1 MNCQKIFD
9 FFAGRA
15 QESTKEQGPN
25 KPFASLKNRNFRL
38 LWIGGVLS
46 HIGDDMQIVA
56 VSWLVLMLTNSPFLM
71 GIAGLAQGMP
81 RLCFGFIGGV
91 IADRKDRHRL
101 LIIYQASEMMLTFL
115 FAFLVLSGK
124 AQFWHILLLLPI
136 FGFLKAVY
144 TICRQAYVFD
154 LVGKEDLM
162 NALALHSTG
171 MNLAKIIGPSIGGIL
186 IGIYGV
192 GWCLLINALSFA
204 AIIISLLLMHPP
216 GVSRSEVRRRSILG
230 ELGETFSYLR
240 GNKTILLLIAA
251 SFSFLLFGMQS
262 QVILPLFARYVLN
275 AGASGYGFLMATMG
289 GGAVLGGM
297 IMAGR
302 GDIQHKG
309 RYYLITFFGYGF
321 LLILFSLSAWFYLS
335 LVLIFFVGMME
346 MFSRTINQTLVQLLV
361 SDEMRGRVLGIYMLD
376 RGLRPLGGFVMGAAA
391 SFLSAPWALSLGAG
405 VCVFVAVSLMFRAP
419 RIRRL

>member
-1 MNCQKIFD
+1 M
-9 FFAGRA
+9 
-15 QESTKEQGPN
+15 
-25 KPFASLKNRNFRL
+25 
-38 LWIGGVLS
+38 LS

-56 VSWLVLMLTNSPFLM
+56 VSWLVLMLTDSPFLM
-71 GIAGLAQGMP
+71 GIAGLAQGVP
-81 RLCFGFIGGV
+81 RLFFGFIGGV
-91 IADRKDRHRL
+91 IADRQDRHRL
-101 LIIYQASEMMLTFL
+101 LMIYQGSEMLLTFF

-124 AQFWHILLLLPI
+124 AQYWHILVLLPI

-204 AIIISLLLMHPP
+204 AIIISLLMMHPP
-216 GVSRSEVRRRSILG
+216 RFVRSEVQRRSLLG
-230 ELGETFSYLR
+230 ELGETFTYLR
-240 GNKTILLLIAA
+240 QDKTILLLIAA

-275 AGASGYGFLMATMG
+275 VGASGYGFLMAAMG
-289 GGAVLGGM
+289 GGAVLGGV
-297 IMAGR
+297 IMAGL
-302 GDIQHKG
+302 GDIKYKG
-309 RYYLITFFGYGF
+309 RYYLITFLGYGL
-321 LLILFSLSAWFYLS
+321 LLILFSLSSWFYLS
-335 LVLIFFVGMME
+335 LTLIFLVGIME
-346 MFSRTINQTLVQLLV
+346 MFSRTINQTLVQLLAP
-361 SDEMRGRVLGIYMLD
+361 DDLRGRVLGIYMLD

-391 SFLSAPWALSLGAG
+391 SLLGAPWSLSLGAG
-405 VCVFVAVSLMFRAP
+405 VCVFVAVGLMCRAP
-419 RIRRL
+419 RIRQL